1 VEPKHRVVDKL
12 SCGDRLKFG
21 FALADEL
28 EWQSNGKKNHK
39 SKVLE
44 VYVEVASSH

>member
-1 VEPKHRVVDKL
+1 MLPKSMFLTVHRKVEPKHRVVDKL

-28 EWQSNGKKNHK
+28 E
-39 SKVLE
+39 
-44 VYVEVASSH
+44 